1 MVTVGD
7 IVRVFLYV
15 FARLL
20 GAALVLVPLYYALR
34 WLSNRAWDGIT
45 WLTRDGL
52 KCAAKSLHG
61 RRASTGNDT
70 R

>member
-7 IVRVFLYV
+7 IVRLFLYV
-15 FARLL
+15 VAGAL

-34 WLSNRAWDGIT
+34 WLSNRAWDGIA

-52 KCAAKSLHG
+52 KWAANRWHG
-61 RRASTGNDT
+61 RRA
-70 R
+70 

>member
-7 IVRVFLYV
+7 IVRLFLYV
-15 FARLL
+15 VAGAL

-34 WLSNRAWDGIT
+34 WLSNRAWDGIA

-52 KCAAKSLHG
+52 KGAAKRWHG
-61 RRASTGNDT
+61 RRA
-70 R
+70 